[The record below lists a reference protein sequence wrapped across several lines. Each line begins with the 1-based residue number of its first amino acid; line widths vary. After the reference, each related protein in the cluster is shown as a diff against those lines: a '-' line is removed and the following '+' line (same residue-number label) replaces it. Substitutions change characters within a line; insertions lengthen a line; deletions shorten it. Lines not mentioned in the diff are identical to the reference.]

1 MKGEFFRS
9 GDGSDIKQKIFKPF
23 KGGVGWW
30 HSRHR
35 GALPSTSALLVD
47 IQFENTSGSLQTPC
61 SQSLLSVS
69 KRSGKLTDG
78 VVRSAWLKVS
88 IRRD

>member
-1 MKGEFFRS
+1 MNFSEVGMDQISNRKFSSPSGE
-9 GDGSDIKQKIFKPF
+9 GWA
-23 KGGVGWW
+23 GGIAGI
-30 HSRHR
+30 
-35 GALPSTSALLVD
+35 ALPSTSALLVD

-61 SQSLLSVS
+61 PQSLLSVS
-69 KRSGKLTDG
+69 KRSGELTDG